1 MSFCSARS
9 STLLLPVPSLPDAL
23 PLVRPLS
30 APCQAGSKLI
40 LVNAFVGAHTA
51 AQQLVSE
58 HLAQLS
64 TAGAAAAAAT
74 DGKPALSNN
83 DTRNS
88 PADSAVYDA
97 GAMYHASAS
106 AAAAASGGSR
116 ASQQQQQGAEPDG
129 ELQAAR
135 LVLQESKD
143 EVAAALQYAHEV
155 SSMHRQAVVRR
166 AAAAGSCKCHLWLV
180 VLDGVGVGQ
189 PRMHEHR
196 IAQEPGATAGVSEAV
211 RG

>member
-40 LVNAFVGAHTA
+40 LINAFVGAHTA

-58 HLAQLS
+58 HLAQLF
-64 TAGAAAAAAT
+64 TAGAAAAAT

-88 PADSAVYDA
+88 PADSAVYDV
-97 GAMYHASAS
+97 GAMSHASAS

-189 PRMHEHR
+189 PRMPEHR
-196 IAQEPGATAGVSEAV
+196 IAREPGATAGVSEAV